1 MKRPTIDDVE
11 RLFQKHG
18 DGLSTNDL
26 LQWLTDDG
34 FDIDTE
40 YFWEVLAPQMM
51 GRGAEPEVA
60 AYIGPPKEPTKPTK
74 H

>member
-1 MKRPTIDDVE
+1 MKRPTINDVE
-11 RLFQKHG
+11 ALFQKHG

-34 FDIDTE
+34 FDIDAE
-40 YFWEVLAPQMM
+40 YFWKVLAPQMM
-51 GRGAEPEVA
+51 DKGAEPEVE
-60 AYIGPPKEPTKPTK
+60 YIGPKPTEPTEPTK